1 MWSMEN
7 AEHGKCREWKMWSTS
22 QVLPRNRRKMHHTPL
37 FFFILH
43 IFHTPHLP
51 HSALIFYPTYANRS
65 DQTEPR
71 FDNQHLSKDA
81 ANTKNNQIVPVRITN
96 ELRTSEQPMDSI
108 TQLLLRYKPY
118 LYINSIQRKQRCVV
132 TKTRVIPPTDT
143 PLERLLSDEP
153 DENDEPSAL

>member
-1 MWSMEN
+1 MENEECGVRSAENGSMEN
-7 AEHGKCREWKMWSTS
+7 VEYGKCGVWKMRSTS
-22 QVLPRNRRKMHHTPL
+22 QVLLRNRRKMHHTPL
-37 FFFILH
+37 FFDTSHF
-43 IFHTPHLP
+43 P
-51 HSALIFYPTYANRS
+51 
-65 DQTEPR
+65 DQPEPR